1 MRGIGKITKTEIGLL
16 LLAVVFFGGMT
27 AVHFTPHQ
35 TGESGYEVTTVGR
48 REIAASEVEK
58 VNLNTA
64 DAAELE
70 ALPGIGETLAQRI
83 VAYREENGRFTA
95 PEDLMGVEGI
105 GEKTINGLQDYVI
118 LEVTE

>member
-1 MRGIGKITKTEIGLL
+1 ML
-16 LLAVVFFGGMT
+16 LLAAVFFGGMT
-27 AVHFTPHQ
+27 TVHFTTHQ
-35 TGESGYEVTTVGR
+35 TAESGYEVTTTGR
-48 REIAASEVEK
+48 REIPASTVEK

-64 DAAELE
+64 GAAEL
-70 ALPGIGETLAQRI
+70 ASLPGIGETLAQRI

-118 LEVTE
+118 WEVTE

>member
-27 AVHFTPHQ
+27 AVHLITHQ
-35 TGESGYEVTTVGR
+35 TGESGYEVTTAGR
-48 REIAASEVEK
+48 REIAASVVEK

-64 DAAELE
+64 NAAELE
-70 ALPGIGETLAQRI
+70 ALPGIGETLARRI

-95 PEDLMGVEGI
+95 PEDLIGVDGI
-105 GEKTINGLQDYVI
+105 GEKTINGLRDYVI